1 MNRFKSLRLT
11 LCSVLAAAAFAAVM
25 GCNQGAQNDTTP
37 PTVYILKWERNPN
50 GTQGGQTT
58 VPAGGS
64 FSVSG
69 DFLSY
74 TQANIRVYGE
84 EGSKGIR
91 KFTVTGSGVGRC
103 SSDVLPNGQFFT
115 SPGPITVNFAPYVE
129 TSPAGTTRSFM
140 AFHLDDNILLGNS
153 CGVHSFNGAPPNLEY
168 FLDAPANW
176 TITAV
181 AENGSGVQNTGNFT
195 INVN

>member
-1 MNRFKSLRLT
+1 MSRSKSLRSI
-11 LCSVLAAAAFAAVM
+11 LCSALAATACAAVI
-25 GCNQGAQNDTTP
+25 GCNQGAQSDTTP

-84 EGSKGIR
+84 EGAKGIR

-103 SSDVLPNGQFFT
+103 SSDVQPNGQFFT
-115 SPGPITVNFAPYVE
+115 SPEPIKVNFEPYLE

-140 AFHLDDNILLGNS
+140 AFHLDDHILLGS

-176 TITAV
+176 TITAS
-181 AENGSGVQNTGNFT
+181 AENGSGVQSTGNFT